1 MKKKIKI
8 LFVFLIT
15 LFLFF
20 SLQEARAKQK
30 ELSGKKDNCTIFVKQ
45 TDKSQF
51 QKINCTEKNKYPI
64 PNFGH
69 DKDHCVILKQAFTY
83 FGTKKRKIFKNKNGL
98 YCAMDG
104 YSGNASWWY
113 VK

>member
-1 MKKKIKI
+1 MKKAQIFLLI
-8 LFVFLIT
+8 LII
-15 LFLFF
+15 FF
-20 SLQEARAKQK
+20 YNDAKGNQK

-51 QKINCTEKNKYPI
+51 QKINCTEKNRYPI
-64 PNFGH
+64 PNFGY